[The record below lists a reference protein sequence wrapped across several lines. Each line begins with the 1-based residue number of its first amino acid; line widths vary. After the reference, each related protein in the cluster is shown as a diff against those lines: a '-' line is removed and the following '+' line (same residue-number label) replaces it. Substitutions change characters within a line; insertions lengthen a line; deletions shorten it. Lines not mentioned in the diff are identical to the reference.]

1 MHTYIQKQLG
11 THLLNT
17 NIHTCIHKYKLTK
30 THTYMHT
37 QIHTYKLTYIHTYIK
52 LLRDIHT
59 TIRTNL
65 HTNMKKKILYI
76 QTFKNEVLHKGMN
89 TNVHSLIHKK
99 NASKQAYMH
108 KF

>member
-37 QIHTYKLTYIHTYIK
+37 
-52 LLRDIHT
+52 
-59 TIRTNL
+59 
-65 HTNMKKKILYI
+65 
-76 QTFKNEVLHKGMN
+76 
-89 TNVHSLIHKK
+89 
-99 NASKQAYMH
+99 
-108 KF
+108 